1 MKIDMISD
9 SDTELCAY
17 SVSEFILNFI
27 YFFDLVFVYVRPF
40 LSVKKKQITKWR
52 RKIYIVIAIHTIF
65 KLTFFFGEF
74 SVFFSQSPDCGE
86 L

>member
-40 LSVKKKQITKWR
+40 LSEKKKTNNKME
-52 RKIYIVIAIHTIF
+52 KKNIYCNCHSHYI
-65 KLTFFFGEF
+65 
-74 SVFFSQSPDCGE
+74 
-86 L
+86 